1 MQFNC
6 FASFC
11 RAAFWTV
18 CLMVLAVP
26 VHAAVSSGVS
36 FLSDFEVDAQR
47 GRWAY
52 IEVMALNRLIASGAM
67 TNHRKAVAVV
77 DVRPGDNP
85 MSCCIGTERAEVAH
99 MRAAAGGVLYE
110 SAESG
115 TQYFALSYKFP
126 TDFKTIALNTPKAF
140 QILLQLHGPDSL
152 GSSPALALDIKGG
165 RFALRTNGG
174 DLAQGNHFVERTFF
188 DSSLNPG
195 YWTDLVMRIKFA
207 ADDTGSVTIWRR
219 NESETRFREVLHLD
233 GIATLQYHSIRKIE
247 PTRHYWKQG
256 LYRSSAAFRNILWM
270 GPIARANSF
279 AAAER
284 AAFNTKSGMPR

>member
-1 MQFNC
+1 VQFKC
-6 FASFC
+6 FAKLC
-11 RAAFWTV
+11 RAASWTV
-18 CLMVLAVP
+18 CLTALAVP
-26 VHAAVSSGVS
+26 VHAAMPSGVS
-36 FLSDFEVDAQR
+36 FLSDFDSDVRR

-52 IEVMALNRLIASGAM
+52 IEVMAVNRLTASGM
-67 TNHRKAVAVV
+67 TSHRKAAAVV
-77 DVRPGDNP
+77 DVQPGDNP
-85 MSCCIGTERAEVAH
+85 MSCCVGTERAEVAH

-110 SAESG
+110 SLESG

-126 TDFKTIALNTPKAF
+126 ADFKTIALTTPKAF

-152 GSSPALALDIKGG
+152 GSSPALALDVKGG

-174 DLAQGNHFVERTFF
+174 DMADGNRYVERTFF
-188 DSSLNPG
+188 DSSLNYG
-195 YWTDLVMRIKFA
+195 GWTDLVMRIKFA
-207 ADDTGSVTIWRR
+207 AEDTGSVTIWRR

-233 GIATLQYHSIRKIE
+233 GIPTLQYHTARKIS

-256 LYRSSAAFRNILWM
+256 LYRSAASFRNTLWM
-270 GPIARANSF
+270 GPIARADSF